1 MRTIDKIIVHCT
13 AGSQKNTA
21 ADVVRLHTMPKSRG
35 GNGWKVAGYHY
46 IIEASGKIVS
56 TVPDAQVS
64 NGCYGQNQHSINVC
78 YIGGVDMTTR
88 GLPPLDNRTPEQK
101 SSLRKL
107 LVLLRQKFPNAKIM
121 GHRSI
126 WGEDTPSKWK
136 KSCPCFNAI
145 AEYADI

>member
-88 GLPPLDNRTPEQK
+88 GLPQLDNRTPEQK
-101 SSLRKL
+101 KSLLSLLKILRKKYPEA
-107 LVLLRQKFPNAKIM
+107 RIY
-121 GHRSI
+121 GHR
-126 WGEDTPSKWK
+126 DFAKKACPSFDAKT
-136 KSCPCFNAI
+136 
-145 AEYADI
+145 EYASL

>member
-46 IIEASGKIVS
+46 IIEASGKIVN

-101 SSLRKL
+101 KSLLNLLKALRKKYPEA
-107 LVLLRQKFPNAKIM
+107 RIY
-121 GHRSI
+121 GHR
-126 WGEDTPSKWK
+126 DFAKKACPSFDAKT
-136 KSCPCFNAI
+136 
-145 AEYADI
+145 EYASL

>member
-21 ADVVRLHTMPKSRG
+21 ADVVRLHTMPKSSG

-101 SSLRKL
+101 KSLLNLLKALRKKYPEA
-107 LVLLRQKFPNAKIM
+107 RIY
-121 GHRSI
+121 GHR
-126 WGEDTPSKWK
+126 DFAKKACPSFDAKT
-136 KSCPCFNAI
+136 
-145 AEYADI
+145 EYASL

>member
-101 SSLRKL
+101 KSLLNLLKALRKKYPEA
-107 LVLLRQKFPNAKIM
+107 RIY
-121 GHRSI
+121 GHR
-126 WGEDTPSKWK
+126 DFANKACPSFDAKT
-136 KSCPCFNAI
+136 
-145 AEYADI
+145 EYASL

>member
-101 SSLRKL
+101 KSLLNLLKALRKKYPEA
-107 LVLLRQKFPNAKIM
+107 RIY
-121 GHRSI
+121 GHR
-126 WGEDTPSKWK
+126 DFAKKACPSFHAKT
-136 KSCPCFNAI
+136 
-145 AEYADI
+145 EYASL

>member
-1 MRTIDKIIVHCT
+1 MRTIDTIIVHCT

-101 SSLRKL
+101 KSLLNLLKALRKKYPEA
-107 LVLLRQKFPNAKIM
+107 RIY
-121 GHRSI
+121 GHR
-126 WGEDTPSKWK
+126 DFAKKACPSFDAKT
-136 KSCPCFNAI
+136 
-145 AEYADI
+145 EYASL

>member
-88 GLPPLDNRTPEQK
+88 GLSPLDNRTPEQK
-101 SSLRKL
+101 KSHINLLKALRKKYPEA
-107 LVLLRQKFPNAKIM
+107 RIY
-121 GHRSI
+121 GHR
-126 WGEDTPSKWK
+126 DFAKKACPSFDAKT
-136 KSCPCFNAI
+136 
-145 AEYADI
+145 EYASL